1 MNKEAT
7 KQLDKIKLM
16 RQSIKPDTAWVKET
30 RATILMQVKNT
41 LPTKK
46 DAWSKKLGHVYAFI
60 FPQEIFTWVSRPV
73 LAGLA
78 LILVVAGGSIMSVSA
93 AEKSLP
99 GDFLYGLKLASEQ
112 ARIVMTGPKED
123 KLKLKTEF
131 TSRRIDE
138 LKQVVSMPN
147 GDTKDKVV
155 QVAEILKHDVKTLK
169 DQLNDVAQSASPD
182 ATAAAAKMVDKQSNE
197 VIAVLRDAKDSLPPE
212 DKEKVTEAQS
222 AAADTGVKAIEVM
235 AEKNQES
242 EDVFSASDLVQ
253 AMQDHAKIV
262 TEVTQLDQ
270 PLEFATGASGTP
282 SMASSTLNM
291 LANSLNSS
299 STVAGL
305 PELLD
310 KMKDETTQAFALQ
323 KTKDQLA
330 AASSSQSGVTEGSF
344 DEGEQATASSGTQ
357 STDETTASSSSE
369 NAASGTQ

>member
-46 DAWSKKLGHVYAFI
+46 DAWSKKLGQVYGFI

-242 EDVFSASDLVQ
+242 EDVFPASDLVQ

-330 AASSSQSGVTEGSF
+330 AASSSQSGVTDGSF
-344 DEGEQATASSGTQ
+344 DEGEQAVTSSGTQ
-357 STDETTASSSSE
+357 STDEAVASSSSE
-369 NAASGTQ
+369 SAASGTQ